1 MTNLTSV
8 QRPISALRIA
18 SKLIIPGSRLGGD
31 GSGRGVD
38 FEQEKNVSRVD
49 PATDTLVENV
59 AVGRA
64 PCPGLAV
71 GFGSVWVPS
80 CGDNRLDRI
89 DAASNQVVAHI
100 QTSVGNSEGGIA
112 AGEGG
117 GWMVADEQ
125 GTLLHIDPQRNEI
138 VARVQTAPGSF
149 VPIVCGGSI

>member
-8 QRPISALRIA
+8 QRPISSLRIA
-18 SKLIIPGSRLGGD
+18 SKLTIPGSPDWVGIGPD
-31 GSGRGVD
+31 TVWISN
-38 FEQEKNVSRVD
+38 QKKNNVSRVD
-49 PATDTLVENV
+49 PANNTLVANV

-64 PCPGLAV
+64 PCSGLAV

-100 QTSVGNSEGGIA
+100 QTPIGDSEGGIA

-117 GWMVADEQ
+117 VWMIAD
-125 GTLLHIDPQRNEI
+125 D
-138 VARVQTAPGSF
+138 
-149 VPIVCGGSI
+149 